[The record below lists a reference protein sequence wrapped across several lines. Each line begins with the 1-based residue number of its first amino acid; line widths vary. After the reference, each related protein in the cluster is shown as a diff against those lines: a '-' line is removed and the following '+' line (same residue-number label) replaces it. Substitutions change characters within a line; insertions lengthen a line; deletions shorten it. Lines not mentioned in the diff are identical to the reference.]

1 MSTLPPASP
10 ASPGPA
16 GLRSLLR
23 QPAMLLGL
31 ALALLYAV
39 LAVLAGKHGYSPV
52 PFWDMWDGT
61 LGFYLR
67 QQSDLSAWW
76 AQHNEHRIILARL
89 LFFIDLKYFGGHA
102 VFLLI
107 VNYALALI
115 TFGLLAWCA
124 LRILPTAT
132 SAMRI
137 VAAVILSLALLW
149 TQENNLTW
157 GFQSQFFL
165 AQLLPLASL
174 LLLWRS
180 SVAPRCRNAWFGAA
194 LLLAVVAAGSMANG
208 VLATWLLL
216 AGCIL
221 GRQGTKRIVLVAV
234 VALGVTALYFHGYVS
249 PGTHG
254 SLSSTLRD
262 SPRGVMWFLFA
273 YLGSPFAHL
282 AGDDKPNLSVAVG
295 CGAIVTILA
304 LYLAG
309 TTLLRKHRGVDLELA
324 LSLFVGYL
332 GTSAFAV
339 AGSRIVFGLDS
350 AVASRY
356 TTPALLVIA
365 CVMILGVAR
374 LCRRFSWARGQA
386 AAVLLVIPLVFL
398 PLQWNA
404 VKHNPLADFEKTTAA
419 MALEMGARDDEQILW
434 TYPDSPRALEIARDA
449 STQDLSIFASTWLK
463 GARESMGQRYGQAPV
478 QGCGVVPPVTR
489 ALPGSGGWSRLQG
502 GLVDT
507 YLGEGL
513 GALYLLDAQG
523 TIIGRGIL
531 AAPER
536 QQGSDKVGSPFKL
549 YVRDDTLHA
558 GPMKVVV
565 PGICSGDFNYSP

>member
-1 MSTLPPASP
+1 MSTFPPAS
-10 ASPGPA
+10 SPRHA
-16 GLRSLLR
+16 GMRSLLG
-23 QPAMLLGL
+23 QPVVAFGL
-31 ALALLYAV
+31 ALALFYAV
-39 LAVLAGKHGYSPV
+39 LAILAGTHGYSPV

-102 VFLLI
+102 VFLLV
-107 VNYALALI
+107 VNYILAII

-124 LRILPTAT
+124 
-132 SAMRI
+132 MRI
-137 VAAVILSLALLW
+137 IPSPPAAMGVVAVVILSLALLW

-174 LLLWRS
+174 LSLWRS
-180 SVAPRCRNAWFGAA
+180 SRSSRWRNAWFAFA
-194 LLLAVVAAGSMANG
+194 LLLAVLAAGSMANG
-208 VLATWLLL
+208 LLATWLLL
-216 AGCIL
+216 AGCIF
-221 GRQGTKRIVLVAV
+221 GRQGSKRIALVAV
-234 VALGVTALYFHGYVS
+234 AAIVVTGLYFHGYVS
-249 PGTHG
+249 PGSHG
-254 SLSSTLRD
+254 SLSNTLRD
-262 SPRGVMWFLFA
+262 SPRGVVWFLFA

-282 AGDDKPNLSVAVG
+282 AEGKPNLYAAVG
-295 CGAIVTILA
+295 CGAIITLLA
-304 LYLAG
+304 IYLAG
-309 TTLLRKHRGVDLELA
+309 RALVRKRNNVDLELT
-324 LSLFVGYL
+324 LSLFLGYL

-339 AGSRIVFGLDS
+339 AGSRIVFGLES

-365 CVMILGVAR
+365 SVMILGVAR
-374 LCRRFSWARGQA
+374 LSVRFRWARGQSA
-386 AAVLLVIPLVFL
+386 AALLIIPLLFL

-404 VKHNPLADFEKTTAA
+404 VKHNALADFEKTTAA

-449 STQDLSIFASTWLK
+449 SAQDLSIFASTWLK
-463 GARESMGQRYGQAPV
+463 GARESLGHVYGKVPTKS
-478 QGCGVVPPVTR
+478 CGVVPPVTK
-489 ALPGSGGWSRLQG
+489 ALPGSEGWSRMQG

-507 YLGEGL
+507 YLGDGL
-513 GALYLLDAQG
+513 SALYLLDEHG

-531 AAPER
+531 AVPER
-536 QQGSDKVGSPFKL
+536 QQGSDNVGSPFKL
-549 YVRDDTLHA
+549 YLRSNSLQP
-558 GPMKVVV
+558 GPMLVVV
-565 PGICSGDFNYSP
+565 PGICSGAFTYTP

>member
-1 MSTLPPASP
+1 MPTLPSATSP
-10 ASPGPA
+10 QSA
-16 GLRSLLR
+16 GVRSLLR
-23 QPAMLLGL
+23 QPALLFGL
-31 ALALLYAV
+31 ALAVLYAV
-39 LAVLAGKHGYSPV
+39 LAILAGIHGYSPV

-61 LGFYLR
+61 LGFYLH
-67 QQSDLSAWW
+67 QQTDLSAWW

-102 VFLLI
+102 IFLL
-107 VNYALALI
+107 VANYSLALI

-124 LRILPTAT
+124 LRIAPRTP
-132 SAMRI
+132 AMNI

-174 LLLWRS
+174 LSLWRS
-180 SVAPRCRNAWFGAA
+180 SEASAWRSAWFGLAV
-194 LLLAVVAAGSMANG
+194 LLAVLAAGSMANG

-216 AGCIL
+216 VACVL
-221 GRQGTKRIVLVAV
+221 GRQGVKRISVVAV
-234 VALGVTALYFHGYVS
+234 VGIVVSALYFHGYVS
-249 PGTHG
+249 PGSHG
-254 SLSSTLRD
+254 SLSNTLRD
-262 SPRGVMWFLFA
+262 SPRGVVWFLFA

-282 AGDDKPNLSVAVG
+282 TGEGKPNLYVAVG
-295 CGAIVTILA
+295 CGGLITMLAI
-304 LYLAG
+304 YLAG
-309 TTLLRKHRGVDLELA
+309 TALLRKRGSVDLELA

-332 GTSAFAV
+332 GASAFAV
-339 AGSRIVFGLDS
+339 AGSRIVFGLES

-356 TTPALLVIA
+356 TTPALLVMA

-374 LCRRFSWARGQA
+374 LCRRFSWASGQWA
-386 AAVLLVIPLVFL
+386 MVLLVIPLAFL

-463 GARESMGQRYGQAPV
+463 DARESVGRNYGRAPEK
-478 QGCGVVPPVTR
+478 GCGVVPPVTK
-489 ALPGSGGWSRLQG
+489 ALPDSNGWSRLQG

-507 YLGEGL
+507 YLGDGL
-513 GALYLLDAQG
+513 GALYLLGADG

-531 AAPER
+531 AVPER
-536 QQGSDKVGSPFKL
+536 QEGSDKVGSPFKL
-549 YVRDDTLHA
+549 YVRSESLQP
-558 GPMKVVV
+558 GPMAVVV
-565 PGICSGDFNYSP
+565 PGICTGSFNYAP